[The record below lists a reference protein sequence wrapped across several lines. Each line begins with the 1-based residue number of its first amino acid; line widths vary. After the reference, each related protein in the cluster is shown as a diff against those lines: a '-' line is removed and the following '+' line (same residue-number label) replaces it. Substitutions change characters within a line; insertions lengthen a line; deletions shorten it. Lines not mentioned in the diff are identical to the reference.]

1 MITRI
6 ELIEIKRSKII
17 LNKNRLKYRIF
28 SLHTM
33 GSRAGAVFYLPNNS
47 VIERK
52 ILHLHEITG
61 QTSSVRTRYAGI
73 AF

>member
-1 MITRI
+1 
-6 ELIEIKRSKII
+6 
-17 LNKNRLKYRIF
+17 
-28 SLHTM
+28 M

-61 QTSSVRTRYAGI
+61 QTSSVRTR
-73 AF
+73 